1 MQIQK
6 QRRRKR
12 KFGDAAAVAVHLVQ
26 IPLSW
31 WIASWKRRQIKGA
44 QNLPLQKVKRVSL
57 KKILANQKNQKLPK
71 EVTPAHLH
79 HFQAQKRTNPG
90 NPQVSK
96 SPRVWTQKWR
106 KGFLNS
112 KQRRPWWWRSSTR
125 RRIDSTRIPALIR
138 AIRSKWISAIKRKI
152 KNWFVLTAFLGL
164 FQWIPSL
171 TLFNRR
177 NGIVFGK
184 VSVTAC
190 LVSQWLGEQRWTK
203 SLRWVEKLFCPIL
216 EIRDTTGG
224 PTIVLFVLAD
234 LAPDTRAGSTAAGQL
249 LLVLPGT
256 EISEIF

>member
-31 WIASWKRRQIKGA
+31 WIASWKRRQRKGA
-44 QNLPLQKVKRVSL
+44 QNLPLQKVRRASL

-79 HFQAQKRTNPG
+79 HFQAQKRKG

-152 KNWFVLTAFLGL
+152 KNWFVLTACLCL

-190 LVSQWLGEQRWTK
+190 LVSQWLEEQRWTK
-203 SLRWVEKLFCPIL
+203 SLRLVEKLFCPFL
-216 EIRDTTGG
+216 EIRETTD
-224 PTIVLFVLAD
+224 AD
-234 LAPDTRAGSTAAGQL
+234 YCTFCFGWLGSWYHTRAGRTARQL

-256 EISEIF
+256 VWKISEIF